1 MAAAW
6 FGMLGPM
13 DVRVAGRPL
22 ALHGPRQERTL
33 AALLLDA
40 DRVVTVDRLVDVVWE
55 EPPASARRQIQ
66 DLVTRLRRTLADAG
80 AAPGVITTQRAGYLL
95 RPGERG
101 LDARAFESLTAAA
114 RQTART
120 DPAGAVAGYR
130 EALSLWRGP
139 FLAGVRGRAF
149 EGAARIWQERRL
161 AAVEECLALE
171 LSLGRHH
178 EVTAEALTLV
188 EQHPVRESLV
198 ELLMRALHGAGRLAD
213 ALDAYRALR
222 RRLADELGLDPGAGL
237 RRLHDT
243 LLRSQ
248 TVASGPASAPA
259 SASGSASG
267 SASEPA
273 SGHVAA
279 MLPPGVYGFVGRA
292 AELARLDALLAAAGE
307 QPAAVVV
314 AAVTGTA
321 GVGKTALAVH
331 WAHRVRDRFP
341 DGQLYVNLRGFDQS
355 GRPMTPVEA
364 MRVFGDALGAPANRV
379 PASPE
384 AWTGLYRSLLAG
396 RRMLIVL
403 DNARDAEQVRPLL
416 PGAPGCLVLVTSRDQ
431 LSGLVAAEGAHPLR
445 LDLLSVPEA
454 RELLARRLGGE
465 RVAAEPGAAAEIIER
480 CARLP
485 LALAVIAARAATHP
499 GFPLAVIADEL
510 PPVHCDHAPHAGH
523 AGHAEHAGQY
533 GGPAAGLYAN
543 LDAFDADGPG
553 TQLRLVFSW
562 SHQGLSGGAGRL
574 FRLLGLHPGPD
585 LSLPA
590 AAGLAGLPAAR
601 ARALLGEL
609 CRAHLLSQHVPGRYT
624 FHDLLRA
631 HAVELVQELTPE
643 AERRAATRRL
653 LDHYLHT
660 ARTAATLLNPHRDPL
675 PAPPPTPQTTHEKP
689 PSGGGTTYHEPPS
702 GGGAVFEESAGGALA
717 WFTAECA
724 VLVAAVARAAA
735 LGFDAHA
742 WQLAWTLADFLDRR
756 GMRHEHLAVQTTALA
771 AARHAGD
778 RLGQACVH
786 GNLGWAN
793 TAIDRFDDAR
803 AHFRLALD
811 LYGELGDPTGQARVH
826 GNLSTMY
833 SIQGRHQDALHH
845 VTQALTL
852 YRAAGH
858 LTGQARALNAVGWFH
873 AQLGDQ
879 EQALAHC
886 RQALDLH
893 RRLGDVLGQANS
905 CDSLGYACHLLG
917 RHEEAVS
924 WYERA
929 VELFRE
935 AGDRYHQ
942 ADTLTRLGDTLHAA
956 ALPDAAADTWRQALT
971 LLEALAHPSA
981 AEVRTRLT
989 G

>member
-1 MAAAW
+1 MATTW
-6 FGMLGPM
+6 FGLLGPM

-40 DRVVTVDRLVDVVWE
+40 DRVVTVDQLVDVVWE

-80 AAPGVITTQRAGYLL
+80 AAPGLITTQRAGYLL

-101 LDARAFESLTAAA
+101 LDARTFESLTAAA
-114 RQTART
+114 RQTARADT
-120 DPAGAVAGYR
+120 AAAVAGYR

-161 AAVEECLALE
+161 AAVEECLTLE

-178 EVTAEALTLV
+178 EVIAEALELV
-188 EQHPVRESLV
+188 ERHPFRESLV

-213 ALDAYRALR
+213 ALDAYRALQQ
-222 RRLADELGLDPGAGL
+222 RLADELGLDPGADL
-237 RRLHDT
+237 RRLHDL

-248 TVASGPASAPA
+248 TEAVPPVPPVPPVPAAQVSGY
-259 SASGSASG
+259 
-267 SASEPA
+267 
-273 SGHVAA
+273 VAA
-279 MLPPGVYGFVGRA
+279 MLPPGVYGFAGRA
-292 AELARLDALLAAAGE
+292 AELARLDSLLAAAGE
-307 QPAAVVV
+307 QPDAVVI

-341 DGQLYVNLRGFDQS
+341 DGQLYVNLRGYDQS
-355 GRPMTPVEA
+355 GRPTTPVEA
-364 MRVFGDALGAPANRV
+364 MRVFADALGAPANRV
-379 PASPE
+379 PSTPE

-403 DNARDAEQVRPLL
+403 DNARDADQVRPLL

-431 LSGLVAAEGAHPLR
+431 LPGLIAAEGAHPLR

-454 RELLARRLGGE
+454 RELLSRRLGGE
-465 RVAAEPGAAAEIIER
+465 RVAAEPGATAEIIDR

-485 LALAVIAARAATHP
+485 LALAVIAARAAGHP
-499 GFPLAVIADEL
+499 GFPLSAIAGEL
-510 PPVHCDHAPHAGH
+510 PVVHD
-523 AGHAEHAGQY
+523 
-533 GGPAAGLYAN
+533 N

-553 TQLRLVFSW
+553 TQVRLVLSW
-562 SHQGLSGGAGRL
+562 SHQGLGAEAGRL

-585 LSLPA
+585 LGLPA
-590 AAGLAGLPAAR
+590 AARLAGLPVAR
-601 ARALLGEL
+601 TRPLLAEL
-609 CRAHLLSQHVPGRYT
+609 CRAHLLSQHAPGRYS

-631 HAVELVQELTPE
+631 HAVELVQALTPE

-653 LDHYLHT
+653 LDHYLH
-660 ARTAATLLNPHRDPL
+660 AAHAAAILLNPHRDPIPLIPAEPDPRRSAL
-675 PAPPPTPQTTHEKP
+675 PEGRSVLPDGRSALPEGRSVLPDGRSALPE
-689 PSGGGTTYHEPPS
+689 GGSVLPE
-702 GGGAVFEESAGGALA
+702 GGSVLPEGGPVDREAASA
-717 WFTAECA
+717 WFAAECA
-724 VLVAAVARAAA
+724 VLVAAVNLAAA
-735 LGFDAHA
+735 QGFDTHA

-756 GMRHEHLAVQTTALA
+756 GMRHEHLAVQTAALA
-771 AARHAGD
+771 AARRGGD
-778 RLGQACVH
+778 RSGQACVH

-793 TAIDRFDDAR
+793 TAIDRFKDAR
-803 AHFRLALD
+803 THFLLALD

-833 SIQGRHQDALHH
+833 SWKGHHRDALDHA
-845 VTQALTL
+845 TRALTL

-858 LTGQARALNAVGWFH
+858 PTGQARALNAAGWFH

-879 EQALAHC
+879 EQALDHC

-893 RRLGDVLGQANS
+893 RRLGDVLGQANA
-905 CDSLGYACHLLG
+905 CDSLGYACHRLA

-929 VELFRE
+929 VELFHE
-935 AGDRYHQ
+935 AGNRYHQ

-956 ALPDAAADTWRQALT
+956 ALPDAAADKWRRALT
-971 LLEALAHPSA
+971 LLEDLDHPSA
-981 AEVRTRLT
+981 ADVRTRLT
-989 G
+989 R

>member
-1 MAAAW
+1 MATAW

-40 DRVVTVDRLVDVVWE
+40 DRVVTVDQLVDVVWE

-80 AAPGVITTQRAGYLL
+80 AAPGLITTQRAGYLL

-101 LDARAFESLTAAA
+101 LDARTFESLTVAA
-114 RQTART
+114 RQTARA

-188 EQHPVRESLV
+188 EQHPYRESLV

-248 TVASGPASAPA
+248 TVPAA
-259 SASGSASG
+259 
-267 SASEPA
+267 PA

-279 MLPPGVYGFVGRA
+279 MLPPGVYGFAGRA

-379 PASPE
+379 PATPE

-431 LSGLVAAEGAHPLR
+431 LPGLVAAEGAHPLR
-445 LDLLSVPEA
+445 LDPLSVPEA

-465 RVAAEPGAAAEIIER
+465 RVAAEPDATAEIIDR

-499 GFPLAVIADEL
+499 GFPLAAIAGEL
-510 PPVHCDHAPHAGH
+510 PAVHACQNGD
-523 AGHAEHAGQY
+523 
-533 GGPAAGLYAN
+533 LDAN

-553 TQLRLVFSW
+553 TQVRLVFSW

-590 AAGLAGLPAAR
+590 AAGLAGLPVAR
-601 ARALLGEL
+601 ARPLLGEL
-609 CRAHLLSQHVPGRYT
+609 CRAHLLSQHVPGRYS
-624 FHDLLRA
+624 FHDLLRV

-660 ARTAATLLNPHRDPL
+660 ARTAATLLNPHRDPP
-675 PAPPPTPQTTHEKP
+675 PATPYEEPPPDA
-689 PSGGGTTYHEPPS
+689 GT
-702 GGGAVFEESAGGALA
+702 AFEESAGGALD

-735 LGFDAHA
+735 LGFDTHA

-771 AARHAGD
+771 AARRGGD

-793 TAIDRFDDAR
+793 TAIDRFEDAR
-803 AHFRLALD
+803 THFRLALD

-833 SIQGRHQDALHH
+833 SRQGRHQDGLAHAA
-845 VTQALTL
+845 QALTL

-858 LTGQARALNAVGWFH
+858 LTGQARALNAAGWFH

-879 EQALAHC
+879 EQALDHC

-893 RRLGDVLGQANS
+893 RRLGDVLGQANA
-905 CDSLGYACHLLG
+905 CDSLGYACHRLA
-917 RHEEAVS
+917 RHEEAAS
-924 WYERA
+924 WYGRA
-929 VELFRE
+929 VELFRA

-942 ADTLTRLGDTLHAA
+942 ADTLIRLGDTLHAA

-971 LLEALAHPSA
+971 LLEDLAHPSA
-981 AEVRTRLT
+981 AQVRTRLA

>member
-1 MAAAW
+1 MATAW

-13 DVRVAGRPL
+13 DVRVGGRRV

-40 DRVVTVDRLVDVVWE
+40 DRVVTVDQLVDVVWE

-66 DLVTRLRRTLADAG
+66 DLVTRLRRTLVDAG
-80 AAPGVITTQRAGYLL
+80 AAPGLITTQRAGYLL
-95 RPGERG
+95 HPGERG
-101 LDARAFESLTAAA
+101 LDARTFESLTAAA
-114 RQTART
+114 RQTARADT
-120 DPAGAVAGYR
+120 AAAVAGYR

-139 FLAGVRGRAF
+139 FLAGIRGRAF

-171 LSLGRHH
+171 LSTGRHH
-178 EVTAEALTLV
+178 EVTAEALELV
-188 EQHPVRESLV
+188 EQHPYRESLV
-198 ELLMRALHGAGRLAD
+198 ELLMRALHGTGRLAD
-213 ALDAYRALR
+213 ALDAYRALQK
-222 RRLADELGLDPGAGL
+222 RLADELGLDPGADL

-248 TVASGPASAPA
+248 TEAVPVAHPA
-259 SASGSASG
+259 
-267 SASEPA
+267 
-273 SGHVAA
+273 GHVAA
-279 MLPPGVYGFVGRA
+279 MLPPGVYGFAGRA
-292 AELARLDALLAAAGE
+292 AELARLDSLLAAAGE
-307 QPAAVVV
+307 QPAGVVI

-341 DGQLYVNLRGFDQS
+341 DGQLYVNLRGFDQR
-355 GRPMTPVEA
+355 GRPTSPVEA
-364 MRVFGDALGAPANRV
+364 MRVLVDALGVPANRV
-379 PASPE
+379 PATPE

-431 LSGLVAAEGAHPLR
+431 LSGLIAAEGAHPLR

-465 RVAAEPGAAAEIIER
+465 RVAAEPDATAEIIAR

-485 LALAVIAARAATHP
+485 LALAVIAARAAVHP
-499 GFPLAVIADEL
+499 GFPLAAIAGEL
-510 PPVHCDHAPHAGH
+510 PVAHD
-523 AGHAEHAGQY
+523 
-533 GGPAAGLYAN
+533 N

-553 TQLRLVFSW
+553 TQLRCVFSW
-562 SHQGLSGGAGRL
+562 SHQGLSAEAGRL

-590 AAGLAGLPAAR
+590 AGSLAGLPVALAR
-601 ARALLGEL
+601 PLLAEL
-609 CRAHLLSQHVPGRYT
+609 CRAHLLTQHAPGRYT

-631 HAVELVQELTPE
+631 HAVELVQALAPE
-643 AERRAATRRL
+643 PERRAATRRL
-653 LDHYLHT
+653 LDHYLY
-660 ARTAATLLNPHRDPL
+660 AAHAAALLLNPVRDPISTV
-675 PAPPPTPQTTHEKP
+675 PP
-689 PSGGGTTYHEPPS
+689 GDGTVREE
-702 GGGAVFEESAGGALA
+702 AVDDRAALA

-724 VLVAAVARAAA
+724 VLVAAVSHAADQ
-735 LGFDAHA
+735 GFDTHA
-742 WQLAWTLADFLDRR
+742 WQLGWALADFLNRR

-771 AARHAGD
+771 AARRGGD
-778 RLGQACVH
+778 RLGQAYTHV
-786 GNLGWAN
+786 NLGWAN
-793 TAIDRFDDAR
+793 TAADRFEEAR
-803 AHFRLALD
+803 GHFLLALD
-811 LYGELGDPTGQARVH
+811 LYADLGESTGLARVH

-833 SIQGRHQDALHH
+833 GWKGHHQDALGHA
-845 VTQALTL
+845 VQALTL
-852 YRAAGH
+852 YREAGH

-879 EQALAHC
+879 EQALDHC

-893 RRLGDVLGQANS
+893 QRLDDRLGQANS
-905 CDSLGYACHLLG
+905 CDSLGYACHRLG

-929 VELFRE
+929 VELFRD

-942 ADTLTRLGDTLHAA
+942 ADTLTRLGDTLDEA
-956 ALPDAAADTWRQALT
+956 ALPDAAACAWRQALV
-971 LLEALAHPSA
+971 LLEELEHPSA
-981 AEVRTRLT
+981 AHLRTRLPA
-989 G
+989 